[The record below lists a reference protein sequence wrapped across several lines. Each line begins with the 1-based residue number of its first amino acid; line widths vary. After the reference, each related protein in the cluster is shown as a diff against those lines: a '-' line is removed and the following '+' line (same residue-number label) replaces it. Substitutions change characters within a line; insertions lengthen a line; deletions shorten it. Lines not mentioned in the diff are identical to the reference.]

1 VDDGVVQAALSRF
14 PFKRIVGIAGAVLCV
29 IAVVLLI
36 RRGIALGDSLG
47 EQARHLSPAA
57 FGWALGIYV
66 VGSLLLAI
74 GWVLLVRMT
83 SAAAPRALPLFV
95 GHLRAQLAKY
105 LPGNVFHLA
114 WRHLAARREGVGHRE
129 LALALMME
137 SILILAAGGILALGI
152 VSDPRLNAIAPWAV
166 HLVWGAPALAALA
179 WVGVS
184 IAGRRGATQLAP
196 ARTAPFYFSILVLD
210 LAFFVLAASALRALC
225 QQPDVLPFWAW
236 CGWLALAWVLG
247 YVTPGAP
254 AGIGL
259 REAVLVLGFAPVL
272 GEPGAL
278 ALALAYR
285 LLTLMAD
292 AALALAGFAMLR
304 GSSARDP

>member
-1 VDDGVVQAALSRF
+1 MQAALSRI
-14 PFKRIVGIAGAVLCV
+14 PFKRLVGIAGAVLCV
-29 IAVVLLI
+29 VAVVMLV

-47 EQARHLSPAA
+47 EQMRHLSPVA

-66 VGSLLLAI
+66 AGSALLAI
-74 GWVLLVRMT
+74 GWLLLVRMT
-83 SAAAPRALPLFV
+83 SAAAPRALPLLV

-137 SILILAAGGILALGI
+137 SILILAAGGILAFGV
-152 VSDPRLNAIAPWAV
+152 VSDPRLNATAPWATR
-166 HLVWGAPALAALA
+166 LVWGAPILAVLA

-184 IAGRRGATQLAP
+184 IAGHRGIAQLAP
-196 ARTAPFYFSILVLD
+196 ARTAPFYLSILVLD

-272 GEPGAL
+272 GESGAL

-285 LLTLMAD
+285 LLTLVAD
-292 AALALAGFAMLR
+292 AVLALVGFAMLR
-304 GSSARDP
+304 DSSARNP

>member
-1 VDDGVVQAALSRF
+1 MQAALSRSAL
-14 PFKRIVGIAGAVLCV
+14 KRVAGFAGAALCV
-29 IAVVLLI
+29 VAVVMLV
-36 RRGIALGDSLG
+36 RRAIALGDSLG
-47 EQARHLSPAA
+47 EQARHLSPFA
-57 FGWALGIYV
+57 FVLALGVYV
-66 VGSLLLAI
+66 AGSLLLAI
-74 GWVLLVRMT
+74 SWVLLVRMT
-83 SAAAPRALPLFV
+83 SSAAPRALPLFV

-129 LALALMME
+129 LGLALMME
-137 SILILAAGGILALGI
+137 SILVLAAGAILALGV
-152 VSDPRLNAIAPWAV
+152 VSDPRLNAMAPWAR
-166 HLVWGAPALAALA
+166 HLIWGAPALAALT

-184 IAGRRGATQLAP
+184 IVGHRRAAQLAP
-196 ARTAPFYFSILVLD
+196 ARTAPFYFSVLVLD
-210 LAFFVLAASALRALC
+210 LVFFVLAGSALRMLC
-225 QQPDVLPFWAW
+225 QQPDVLPFSAW

-259 REAVLVLGFAPVL
+259 REAVLVLGLAPVL

-285 LLTLMAD
+285 LLTLVAD
-292 AALALAGFAMLR
+292 AVLALAGFAMLR
-304 GSSARDP
+304 GSSERNA

>member
-1 VDDGVVQAALSRF
+1 MQAALSRF
-14 PFKRIVGIAGAVLCV
+14 PFKRFAGIAGTALCV
-29 IAVVLLI
+29 VAVALLV
-36 RRGIALGDSLG
+36 RRAIALGDSLG
-47 EQARHLSPAA
+47 EQARHLSPVA
-57 FGWALGIYV
+57 FGWALGLYV
-66 VGSLLLAI
+66 AGSVLLAI
-74 GWVLLVRMT
+74 GWVLLVRMA

-137 SILILAAGGILALGI
+137 SILILAAGGILAFGV
-152 VSDPRLNAIAPWAV
+152 VSDPRLNAAAPWAGR
-166 HLVWGAPALAALA
+166 LVWGAPVLALLA

-184 IAGRRGATQLAP
+184 IAGHRGIAQLAP
-196 ARTAPFYFSILVLD
+196 ARTAPFYLSILILD
-210 LAFFVLAASALRALC
+210 LAFFALAASALRALC

-259 REAVLVLGFAPVL
+259 REGALVLGFAPVL
-272 GEPGAL
+272 GEPAAL

-285 LLTLMAD
+285 LLTLVAD
-292 AALALAGFAMLR
+292 AVLALAGYAMLR
-304 GSSARDP
+304 DSPARKP